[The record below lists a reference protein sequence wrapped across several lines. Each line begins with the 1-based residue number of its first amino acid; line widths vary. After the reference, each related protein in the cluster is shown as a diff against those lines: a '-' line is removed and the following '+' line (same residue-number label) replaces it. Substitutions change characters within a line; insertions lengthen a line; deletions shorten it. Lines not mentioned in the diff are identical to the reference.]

1 METNCDKIAEEY
13 VDRIVEQY
21 NEGKLDKCLDDCQDV
36 EFTVN
41 RSKKLVKA
49 KILLTSGKPDVWINA
64 NFGRVEVSWG
74 GAKGQYGIPVVC
86 LGEIW
91 MWCINEWKSA

>member
-21 NEGKLDKCLDDCQDV
+21 NDGKLDKYLDDCLDV
-36 EFTVN
+36 EFILN
-41 RSKKLVKA
+41 RSKKLVNA
-49 KILLTSGKPDVWINA
+49 RILLTYGGPNVWVNA

-74 GAKGQYGIPVVC
+74 GAKGQHAIPDEV
-86 LGEIW
+86 LSEMW
-91 MWCINEWKSA
+91 LWCINEWKSA

>member
-21 NEGKLDKCLDDCQDV
+21 NEGKLDKYLGDCLDI
-36 EFTVN
+36 EFIVN
-41 RSKKLVKA
+41 RNKKLVNA
-49 KILLTSGKPDVWINA
+49 KILLTYGGPNVWVDV

-74 GAKGQYGIPVVC
+74 GAKGQHAIPDEV
-86 LGEIW
+86 LGEMW